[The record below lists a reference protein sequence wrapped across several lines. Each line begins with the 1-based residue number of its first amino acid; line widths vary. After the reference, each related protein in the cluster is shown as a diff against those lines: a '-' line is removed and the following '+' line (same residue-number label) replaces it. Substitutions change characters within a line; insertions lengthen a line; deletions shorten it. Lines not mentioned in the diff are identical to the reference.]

1 MAQVNKFN
9 NFLKDEDGVSAK
21 DYLMLIFTG
30 VYLLQQVICFILALC
45 GMLPEGVTEIVDSL
59 DAIVITI
66 IGGVFSITAVQ
77 AFRKPQVI
85 ESEQTVDLTITRE
98 DDSVG

>member
-1 MAQVNKFN
+1 MNKIN
-9 NFLKDEDGVSAK
+9 NFLRDEDGVSAK

-30 VYLLQQVICFILALC
+30 VYLLQQVICFALALF
-45 GMLPEGVTEIVDSL
+45 GILPEGVTEIVDSL